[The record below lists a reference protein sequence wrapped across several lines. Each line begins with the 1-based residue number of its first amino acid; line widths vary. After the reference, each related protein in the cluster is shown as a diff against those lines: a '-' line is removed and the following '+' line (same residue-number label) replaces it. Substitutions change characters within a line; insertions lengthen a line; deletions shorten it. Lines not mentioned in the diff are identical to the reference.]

1 MKHSRPTNTKRS
13 TFWFSSLLFPSLCFG
28 FEEQKGMSS
37 EQDDQQ
43 RRGCCSSLAGFF
55 SVLSESQHT
64 SMPRLDKKIN
74 ELKEEVRRQKELKE
88 TYKARLERTQ
98 DYLRYCLE
106 VAKENGFLHH
116 MSDDQES
123 TLPTQTD
130 HQQPSLQAVD
140 VVPSD
145 PRLAAVMDQA
155 KLNGWYVEPEE
166 IELHEQIG
174 RGTTADIYR
183 GTWRGLGVAIKWI
196 HPSVFDANGSG
207 QAWFAEELHTLS
219 RQRHPYV
226 LHLMGACFHTPQKGW
241 LVTELLSGKTLAE
254 WLHGHKERRRGRS
267 VPLPPLAERIE
278 KGLEVAMALLY
289 LHQQKPRVIH
299 RDLKP
304 SNILL
309 DAATHARVTDFGHA
323 RLLADGEQA
332 LTGEMGTFVYMA
344 PEVIRCEPYTEKCD
358 VYSFGIILNELIT
371 GEHPYI
377 ETSFGPAKIAL
388 EVSEGRLRPKL
399 PEHDHECR
407 ELTELICCSWS
418 DDASARPSFA
428 AINLALRKIID
439 KLK

>member
-1 MKHSRPTNTKRS
+1 LV
-13 TFWFSSLLFPSLCFG
+13 WLLWSVRKQASIIVQRIRLLLPSLCFR

-37 EQDDQQ
+37 EQGDQQ

-55 SVLSESQHT
+55 SVVSASQHT
-64 SMPRLDKKIN
+64 SMPRLDMKVLSDIHIYVCVRLYCTKIKWLSYTFLFLGKIN
-74 ELKEEVRRQKELKE
+74 ELKEEVRRQKEIKE

-98 DYLRYCLE
+98 VYLRYCLE

-116 MSDDQES
+116 ISDGQER

-140 VVPSD
+140 AMPS
-145 PRLAAVMDQA
+145 LAAMMNQA
-155 KLNGWYVEPEE
+155 KLNGWYIEPEE
-166 IELHEQIG
+166 VSAQIELHEQIG
-174 RGTTADIYR
+174 RGSSADIYG

-196 HPSVFDANGSG
+196 HPSVFHPDGSG
-207 QAWFAEELHTLS
+207 EAWFAQELHTLS

-226 LHLMGACFHTPQKGW
+226 LHLLGACFHTPQKGW

-254 WLHGHKERRRGRS
+254 WLHGHKERRRARS
-267 VPLPPLAERIE
+267 VPLPPLAERME
-278 KGLEVAMALLY
+278 KGLEVAMALQY

-332 LTGEMGTFVYMA
+332 LTGEMGKTDEIMTVTAHQY
-344 PEVIRCEPYTEKCD
+344 
-358 VYSFGIILNELIT
+358 
-371 GEHPYI
+371 
-377 ETSFGPAKIAL
+377 
-388 EVSEGRLRPKL
+388 
-399 PEHDHECR
+399 
-407 ELTELICCSWS
+407 W
-418 DDASARPSFA
+418 
-428 AINLALRKIID
+428 
-439 KLK
+439 

>member
-1 MKHSRPTNTKRS
+1 
-13 TFWFSSLLFPSLCFG
+13 
-28 FEEQKGMSS
+28 
-37 EQDDQQ
+37 
-43 RRGCCSSLAGFF
+43 
-55 SVLSESQHT
+55 
-64 SMPRLDKKIN
+64 
-74 ELKEEVRRQKELKE
+74 
-88 TYKARLERTQ
+88 
-98 DYLRYCLE
+98 
-106 VAKENGFLHH
+106 

-166 IELHEQIG
+166 VSAVVSSSCTKLLLQQLKLTIFAFVQIELHEQIG